1 MDKKLYRSLLPLV
14 NDPELYPLLQ
24 AYVEGKI
31 EIHRNSL
38 ETLTDEDDIKRT
50 QGRVAELRRLQ
61 SMREEVLD
69 KAK

>member
-14 NDPELYPLLQ
+14 NDPDLYPLLQ
-24 AYVEGKI
+24 SYIEGRI
-31 EIHRNSL
+31 EMHRNSL
-38 ETLTDEDDIKRT
+38 ETLTNEDDIRRT